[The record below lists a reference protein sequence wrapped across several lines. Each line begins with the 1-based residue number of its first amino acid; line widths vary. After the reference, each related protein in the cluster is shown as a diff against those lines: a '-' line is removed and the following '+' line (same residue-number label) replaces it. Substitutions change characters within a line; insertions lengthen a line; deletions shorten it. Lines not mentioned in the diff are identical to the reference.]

1 MVSGE
6 KLPPPPQLEV
16 PHHLTKTPCLVS
28 GREKVRIWAGM
39 LQSWSLP
46 TCRWYSHFWK
56 QLHSFLGNE
65 TNTPAVRRLKQ
76 EDGQLQASQ
85 SDTAKTL
92 SPNTEGCVV
101 MDNPKETVFYT
112 TALMHTWTHRGCSST
127 RETCIGS
134 RRVPAL
140 RGGHRISPLT
150 EKLPAIDACCQRESL
165 FPNGGS
171 LGVSLKLQGASPM
184 PECS

>member
-1 MVSGE
+1 
-6 KLPPPPQLEV
+6 
-16 PHHLTKTPCLVS
+16 
-28 GREKVRIWAGM
+28 M

-92 SPNTEGCVV
+92 SPNTEGCEV

-112 TALMHTWTHRGCSST
+112 TALMHTWTHRGCGST
-127 RETCIGS
+127 QKTCIGS

-150 EKLPAIDACCQRESL
+150 EKLPAIDAFFSLAEGHWVYQSNSREQAPCPSIVSQHKMNSVVL
-165 FPNGGS
+165 LQTFGS
-171 LGVSLKLQGASPM
+171 SFYPIGL
-184 PECS
+184 